1 MTGMATEAFGMP
13 KYIKAIQKPSMT
25 DLIVATS
32 TDPKQK
38 WWYCSSIV
46 PKGDI
51 SQTEKEKWSSTSKFT
66 IWQNAAL
73 KLGTVDAH

>member
-13 KYIKAIQKPSMT
+13 KYIKAIQKSSMT

-38 WWYCSSIV
+38 R
-46 PKGDI
+46 
-51 SQTEKEKWSSTSKFT
+51 
-66 IWQNAAL
+66 
-73 KLGTVDAH
+73 